1 MLHLWIRLVYNC
13 NVWIQPLPIPPILS
27 FGIATACWARRTN
40 TNSCWSMLE
49 FHHCCHF
56 RWRWNSNT
64 DQQLLVFVRQGT
76 VCDHLSGKARIES
89 HGCPAI
95 TPSGKNNVLRTSV
108 PHLIAC
114 WMMTNQWI
122 ADSEDQIMLT
132 IPNIFRKGY
141 WKARAHFHTISIT
154 HILIHAWTI
163 PCKASV

>member
-13 NVWIQPLPIPPILS
+13 NVWIQSNPFPSPPPPPLLCCAVGAPSWNWSGAYPCLK
-27 FGIATACWARRTN
+27 CAREMLR
-40 TNSCWSMLE
+40 SMFDE
-49 FHHCCHF
+49 
-56 RWRWNSNT
+56 
-64 DQQLLVFVRQGT
+64 RQRT
-76 VCDHLSGKARIES
+76 VCDNLSGKARIES